1 LWYKNT
7 TKPNGVNSFFGLK
20 RDRSWFGNS
29 TVAPTLPLEKILIN
43 PHRLNAARIDN
54 LKTFLDFRF
63 HIPTFNS
70 QPNHSRRFHFLYL
83 QMKHVAFTAAGFF
96 FGFASLAISAA

>member
-29 TVAPTLPLEKILIN
+29 TVAPTLPLEKIPVN
-43 PHRLNAARIDN
+43 SHRLDAARIIRVGDGQLERRITKPKSSHRN
-54 LKTFLDFRF
+54 PAFLIQLMTDATDLRF
-63 HIPTFNS
+63 
-70 QPNHSRRFHFLYL
+70 
-83 QMKHVAFTAAGFF
+83 G
-96 FGFASLAISAA
+96 